1 MVTELL
7 KFQEFSIDRLYEV
20 LKLRVD
26 VFVVEQNCAYPELD
40 AFDQYA
46 MHLLFIEEGEVIA
59 YSRIFPPGEMYEEC
73 AIGRVIVKQ
82 KARGKG
88 LAKQLMQKSIDE
100 ADRLWD
106 VDKIKICAQSRLEN
120 FYSSLGFECTSA
132 EFLEDGI
139 PHIYMIRKK
148 HSN

>member
-7 KFQEFSIDRLYEV
+7 KFQELSIERLYEV

-46 MHLLFIEEGEVIA
+46 MHLLFIEQDEVIA
-59 YSRIFPPGEMYEEC
+59 YSRIFPPGEMYGEC
-73 AIGRVIVKQ
+73 TIGRVIVKE

-100 ADRLWD
+100 AERLWD

-120 FYSSLGFECTSA
+120 FYSSLGFECTSD

>member
-7 KFQEFSIDRLYEV
+7 KFQEFSIERLYEV

-46 MHLLFIEEGEVIA
+46 MHLLFIEQDEVIA

-73 AIGRVIVKQ
+73 TIGRVIVKE

-100 ADRLWD
+100 AERLWG
-106 VDKIKICAQSRLEN
+106 VDRIKICAQSHLEN
-120 FYSSLGFECTSA
+120 LYSSLGFECTSD